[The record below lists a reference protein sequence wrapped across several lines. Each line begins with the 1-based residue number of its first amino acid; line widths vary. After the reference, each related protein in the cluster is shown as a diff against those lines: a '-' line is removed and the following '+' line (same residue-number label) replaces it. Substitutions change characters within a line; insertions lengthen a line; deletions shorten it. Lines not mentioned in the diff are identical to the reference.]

1 MSRRGVLL
9 FAAMCVIWGIPYL
22 MIRVAVRE
30 LAPVTLVFL
39 RTGIAAL
46 LLLPF
51 ALWRKEL
58 RALLPHWRALLLYT
72 AIEVALPWFLLAKAE
87 TKLSSSLT
95 GLLIAAVPLV
105 GAVIAA
111 LTGERERQGTRRW
124 LGLSVGI
131 AGVAAIVGLDVG
143 QVHVV
148 PLLEIACVAVCYAIG
163 PLIFAR
169 SLRGAP
175 PLGVVVASLVLT
187 AVVYAPLAA
196 FRWPTSMPSAH
207 VVESVLGLAIVCTA
221 LAFILFFAL
230 IGEVG
235 PVRATVITYVNPAV
249 AAVVGV
255 LLLDEKLTTGMI
267 VGFVLVLAG
276 TVIATGRGEPV
287 PSLGGSAQYGLCRR
301 AAPRGPWRRPQSPPY
316 ARIRGLPASL
326 PRTTRRT
333 PTTSSITPNP
343 PRCSGPS
350 TRGSAWSR
358 GLPRGRGIAR
368 RLAGQGRSPT

>member
-105 GAVIAA
+105 GAVVAA

-148 PLLEIACVAVCYAIG
+148 PLLQIACVAVCYAIG
-163 PLIFAR
+163 PLIFSR
-169 SLRGAP
+169 HLSDAP

-196 FRWPTSMPSAH
+196 LRWPTEMPSAH

-249 AAVVGV
+249 AAIVGV
-255 LLLDEKLTTGMI
+255 ALLDEKLTTGMI

-276 TVIATGRGEPV
+276 TVIATGRGPEPV
-287 PSLGGSAQYGLCRR
+287 PE
-301 AAPRGPWRRPQSPPY
+301 P
-316 ARIRGLPASL
+316 
-326 PRTTRRT
+326 
-333 PTTSSITPNP
+333 
-343 PRCSGPS
+343 
-350 TRGSAWSR
+350 
-358 GLPRGRGIAR
+358 
-368 RLAGQGRSPT
+368 